1 MATPTRRRNTNQLL
15 AESPIGQ
22 VLMIGIGIVMLLR
35 LASVLRAVSG
45 VVLAI
50 LGVFNALFAVVLSIL
65 ALLKEAFPLPMFAG
79 LGAALA
85 YLYNKNRSGQRTR
98 S

>member
-1 MATPTRRRNTNQLL
+1 MATTTRQRKSNQLL
-15 AESPIGQ
+15 TDSPIGQ
-22 VLMIGIGIVMLLR
+22 ILMIGIGIVMLLR
-35 LASVLRAVSG
+35 LASVLRALSG

-50 LGVFNALFAVVLSIL
+50 LGVFNALFGVVLSIL

-85 YLYNKNRSGQRTR
+85 YLYSKDRNERLNG
-98 S
+98 